1 MKNCVTVV
9 SVCLFLGLPG
19 LSISE
24 TSPEAVYQLVMA
36 RLLADEGRGRE
47 ASESFIAAIELA
59 PEDPYIRLEY
69 GKFLARQR
77 RLAKAAQQVTTA
89 YQLAPSEPDVLR
101 TYAETKLKMVDQ
113 DPEALN
119 AAREALE
126 RIRQLAPE
134 DVESMVSLGQ
144 IYLSEQSPDKAAEVF
159 QEVLD
164 RTSGNR
170 MVYRLLVD
178 ALIRSGQTER
188 AEETLRESLE
198 LDPLFTRAR
207 IILSEIL
214 GQQGRHAESVEVLA
228 SAPEATDR
236 DPELQ
241 KRLALELH
249 RVGDFPGAL
258 AAIDRVLEEEPSD
271 YAAMYLKA
279 VILSMQGETEAA
291 VQLARRLVA
300 LHPDSLDV
308 VVLLGELLERQGLWQ
323 EADAELLR
331 IEKQLRIARESE
343 AASRV
348 LAQRAIVLS
357 RAGAWEE
364 VAEALE
370 EHLPELEDSG
380 QIDLVFLYA
389 EAQARLEESGK
400 ALAILSRFESDSPA
414 GRAAIAKQ
422 AEILYRQ
429 DDEGAAA
436 QRIQDLLA
444 TDDFDDLVRA
454 AEVYQRLERYDEAIP
469 ILERALVLEPESTQ
483 AMFWLGAS
491 YERSGRGADA
501 ESVLQDLLDID
512 PNHAP
517 ALNYLG
523 YMWAD
528 QGENLDR
535 ALVLVQQAVALE
547 PENGAYID
555 SLGWTHF
562 QLGQYEEA
570 RGHLERAA
578 RLVGDDATVLEHLG
592 DVYSA
597 LGQPGEARE
606 FYERSLALDGENAS
620 QVRQKLDQL
629 GGGR

>member
-1 MKNCVTVV
+1 MV

-19 LSISE
+19 LAISE

-101 TYAETKLKMVDQ
+101 TYAETKLRMVDQ

-126 RIRQLAPE
+126 RIRQLAPD

-343 AASRV
+343 AANRV

-357 RAGAWEE
+357 RAGAWKE

-429 DDEGAAA
+429 DDESAAA

-606 FYERSLALDGENAS
+606 FYQRSLALDGENAS
-620 QVRQKLDQL
+620 QVREKLDQL
-629 GGGR
+629 VGGR

>member
-1 MKNCVTVV
+1 
-9 SVCLFLGLPG
+9 
-19 LSISE
+19 
-24 TSPEAVYQLVMA
+24 
-36 RLLADEGRGRE
+36 
-47 ASESFIAAIELA
+47 LA
-59 PEDPYIRLEY
+59 PN
-69 GKFLARQR
+69 
-77 RLAKAAQQVTTA
+77 
-89 YQLAPSEPDVLR
+89 EPDVLR
-101 TYAETKLKMVDQ
+101 IYAETQLKMVDQ

-119 AAREALE
+119 TAREALE
-126 RIRQLAPE
+126 RLRELVPE

-144 IYLSEQSPDKAAEVF
+144 IYLSEQSPDRAAEVF

-178 ALIRSGQTER
+178 SLLRSGQNDR

-207 IILSEIL
+207 VILSEIL
-214 GQQGRHAESVEVLA
+214 GQQGRHSESVEILSA
-228 SAPEATDR
+228 APEAASR

-249 RVGDFPGAL
+249 RTGDFAGAL
-258 AAIDRVLEEEPSD
+258 AAIDRVLDEEPSD

-279 VILSMQGETEAA
+279 VILSLQGETEAA
-291 VQLARRLVA
+291 TQLAKRLVA

-308 VVLLGELLERQGLWQ
+308 VVLLAELLERQGSWR
-323 EADAELLR
+323 EADTELYR
-331 IEKQLRIARESE
+331 IEKQLRLARESE
-343 AASRV
+343 AADRV
-348 LAQRAIVLS
+348 LSQRVVVLS
-357 RAGAWEE
+357 RAGAWQA

-370 EHLPELEDSG
+370 EHLPELEDTG
-380 QIDLVFLYA
+380 QIDLIFLYA
-389 EAQARLEESGK
+389 EAQAQLEEAGK
-400 ALAILSRFESDSPA
+400 ALAILSRFEPESPA

-429 DDEGAAA
+429 DEESEAAR
-436 QRIQDLLA
+436 RIEELLA
-444 TDDFDDLVRA
+444 TETFDDLVRA

-469 ILERALVLEPESTQ
+469 ILERALTLEPESIQ

-491 YERSGRGADA
+491 YERSGRGSEA
-501 ESVLQDLLDID
+501 ENVLQALLDVD

-528 QGENLDR
+528 RGENLDR
-535 ALVLVQQAVALE
+535 ALDLVQQAVALE

-562 QLGQYEEA
+562 QMGQYDEA
-570 RGHLERAA
+570 QDYLERAA

-592 DVYSA
+592 DLYLV
-597 LGQPGEARE
+597 LGRPGEARE
-606 FYERSLALDGENAS
+606 SYLRSLALDGENAS
-620 QVRQKLDQL
+620 QVQQKLDQL

>member
-1 MKNCVTVV
+1 MKNSIAVV
-9 SVCLFLGLPG
+9 LLCLFVLPG
-19 LSISE
+19 LAVSE
-24 TSPEAVYQLVMA
+24 TSSEAVYQLVIA

-77 RLAKAAQQVTTA
+77 RLVKAAQQVTTA
-89 YQLAPSEPDVLR
+89 YQLAPNEPDVLR
-101 TYAETKLKMVDQ
+101 MYAETQLKMVDQ
-113 DPEALN
+113 DPNALN

-126 RIRQLAPE
+126 RIRELAPD

-144 IYLSEQSPDKAAEVF
+144 IYLSEESPDRAAEVF

-214 GQQGRHAESVEVLA
+214 GQQGRHLESVEVLTT
-228 SAPEATDR
+228 APEAANR

-279 VILSMQGETEAA
+279 VILSLQGETEAA
-291 VQLARRLVA
+291 VELARRLVA

-323 EADAELLR
+323 EADDELHR
-331 IEKQLRIARESE
+331 IEKQLRIARETE

-348 LAQRAIVLS
+348 LAQRAVVLS

-429 DDEGAAA
+429 EDDSAAA

-444 TDDFDDLVRA
+444 TNDFDDLVRA

-469 ILERALVLEPESTQ
+469 ILERALGLEPESTQ

-491 YERSGRGADA
+491 YERSGRGSDA
-501 ESVLQDLLDID
+501 ENILQTLLDID

-578 RLVGDDATVLEHLG
+578 GLVGDDATVFEHLG

-597 LGQPGEARE
+597 LGQPSQARE
-606 FYERSLALDGENAS
+606 FYQKSLAMDGENAS
-620 QVRQKLDQL
+620 QVREKLDQL